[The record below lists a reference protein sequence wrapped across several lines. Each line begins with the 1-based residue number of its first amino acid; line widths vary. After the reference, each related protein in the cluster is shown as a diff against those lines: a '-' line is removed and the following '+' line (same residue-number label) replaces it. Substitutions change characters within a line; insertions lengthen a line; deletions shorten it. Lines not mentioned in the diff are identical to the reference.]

1 MTVIT
6 AMRFNS
12 NSGGMVADSQGSNT
26 IRKYDLFVKSALL
39 GGKFILGG
47 TGSSDVLNEASKRL
61 SENGYDPKLSTY
73 DNACKLSDILL
84 EAYRENIN
92 EQMRAHFGFG
102 VGEYIS
108 GKLADGTPIG
118 LHVLQSAERL
128 YGGDDRV
135 GQRNRAN
142 EFVVIGKD
150 ENDSKIFSVS
160 VVGKPTESSL
170 PFATAGSGYDEADKV
185 LHDFIKSV
193 PRDDRNDIDFVNGMA
208 ALIRATNRASEL
220 NPGVGGIPTIS
231 YFNGEKSRVLPEQD
245 SLLATEIVKAS
256 DGNLVSETESLQSLE
271 GLLADNANFKAIE
284 EKIFWNKNN
293 YREIMEF
300 LRGYR
305 VN

>member
-6 AMRFNS
+6 AMRFNQE
-12 NSGGMVADSQGSNT
+12 SGGMVADSQGSNI

-47 TGSSDVLNEASKRL
+47 TGSSSTLNEASKRL
-61 SENGYDPKLSTY
+61 SENVYDSKLSTY
-73 DNACKLSDILL
+73 DNACKLSNILL
-84 EAYRENIN
+84 EAYREHIN
-92 EQMRAHFGFG
+92 ELMHANFGFG
-102 VGEYIS
+102 AEEYIS
-108 GKLADGTPIG
+108 GKLADGTPRG
-118 LHVLQSAERL
+118 SHVLQSAEGL
-128 YGGDDRV
+128 YHGSDQI

-142 EFVVIGKD
+142 EFVVIGRD
-150 ENDSKIFSVS
+150 ENDSKIFYVP
-160 VVGKPTESSL
+160 VVGKPAESTL

-185 LHDFIKSV
+185 LYDFIKSV
-193 PRDDRNDIDFVNGMA
+193 PRDDRNNIDFVNGMA

-245 SLLATEIVKAS
+245 SLLATEIVKAADGKLIS
-256 DGNLVSETESLQSLE
+256 DTESLQSLE
-271 GLLADNANFKAIE
+271 GLLANNADFKAIE